1 MKQTI
6 AAITYIVRDYD
17 EAVDFF
23 VGPDPTFNRATLMK
37 IIVTGTSGRIGR
49 EIHFDFLILNL
60 LFQLSKTPQFRRL
73 RFFFGSCCGAF
84 SGTPESMRCFS

>member
-49 EIHFDFLILNL
+49 EIHFDFL
-60 LFQLSKTPQFRRL
+60 
-73 RFFFGSCCGAF
+73 
-84 SGTPESMRCFS
+84 